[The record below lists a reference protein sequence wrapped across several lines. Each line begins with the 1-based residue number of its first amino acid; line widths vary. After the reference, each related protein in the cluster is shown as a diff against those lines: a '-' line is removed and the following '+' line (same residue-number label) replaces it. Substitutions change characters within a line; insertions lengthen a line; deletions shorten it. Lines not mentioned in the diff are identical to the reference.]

1 MRRHVGVVLFMVAGA
16 LFLGAV
22 QAGATD
28 YSIRGAIQNFCC
40 SDPPPTPGGKM
51 LGANPPG
58 KGGFNP
64 VGGNIHPGVVQ
75 QTGTQTPNN
84 PLPLKFPASIIG
96 TTTSIF
102 IPDHPVA
109 IFYTFSVNFSNY
121 NEAGTLVKS
130 GGAGDFSFCPVAV
143 GPGLGSCTAPS
154 KAGPSPKHGRIFG
167 QAGPN
172 KFGGTM
178 RLLGPSLAGKV
189 VRVSAPGAPSKTV
202 VHFNAPFGLAMGQS
216 KVGATVQVP
225 ETSYMVTASGAKGPV
240 ASGVGSMAG
249 APWTTGYM
257 LLQITKN
264 ADPPNRTI
272 MMTGSDMRT
281 SMGQGN
287 ITLVTPSL
295 HNNGL
300 GAPSTNP
307 MGNIMVLTLPEPGSG
322 LSVAVG
328 ALTLSLIGLMRARRK
343 R

>member
-1 MRRHVGVVLFMVAGA
+1 MRHYGFVVLSLLAGA
-16 LFLGAV
+16 LLLGAA

-28 YSIRGAIQNFCC
+28 YSIKGAIENFCC
-40 SDPPPTPGGKM
+40 TNPGPTPGGKN
-51 LGANPPG
+51 LGGNPPG
-58 KGGFNP
+58 RGGFNP
-64 VGGNIHPGVVQ
+64 VGGQIHPGVVQ
-75 QTGTQTPNN
+75 QTGTGTPNS
-84 PLPLKFPASIIG
+84 PLSLKFPADIMG

-102 IPDHPVA
+102 IPNHPVP
-109 IFYTFSVNFSNY
+109 IFYTFSVMFTNA

-143 GPGLGSCTAPS
+143 GPGVGSCTAPS
-154 KAGPSPKHGRIFG
+154 QAAPSPKNGRIFG

-178 RLLGPSLAGKV
+178 RLLGPSLYGKV
-189 VRVSAPGAPSKTV
+189 VRVSAPGAPSKTN

-216 KVGATVQVP
+216 KVGATVPVP
-225 ETSYMVTASGAKGPV
+225 ETSYMVSSMGVKGPIASGI
-240 ASGVGSMAG
+240 GSMAG
-249 APWTTGYM
+249 APWSTGYM
-257 LLQITKN
+257 LIQITKN
-264 ADPPNRTI
+264 ANPPVRSI
-272 MMTGSDMRT
+272 AITGSDNRS

-307 MGNIMVLTLPEPGSG
+307 LGNKMVLTLPEPGSG

-328 ALTLSLIGLMRARRK
+328 ALMLSLIGLMRARRK